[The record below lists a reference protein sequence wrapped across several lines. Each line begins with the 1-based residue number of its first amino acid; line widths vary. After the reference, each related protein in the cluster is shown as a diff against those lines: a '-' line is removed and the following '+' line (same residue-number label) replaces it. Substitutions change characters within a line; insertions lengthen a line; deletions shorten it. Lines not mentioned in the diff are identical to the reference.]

1 VGAKA
6 SETAAGPTG
15 IGLIA
20 AGIVAAAAFA
30 VLVSLGI
37 WQMQRLTW
45 KEGLIAQIEA
55 RSHAAPVPLP
65 PRSGWASLDPET
77 YEYRRVT
84 ATGTFE
90 HDREVQV
97 FRASGPNAGLSQPG
111 YLVITPLRLADG
123 AHVLVT
129 RGFVPE
135 SNRDPAT
142 RSAGQIGGEV
152 TIVGLMRAPE
162 TRNAFTPADDPG
174 RNAWFTRD
182 PALIARHLGLADAAP
197 FSIDADATPVPG
209 GLPRGGATVVSIKN
223 DHLSYAL
230 TWFGLAATLVVV
242 FGLVMLKRLRDA

>member
-1 VGAKA
+1 MG
-6 SETAAGPTG
+6 ETLSRHDLPPSRRGLLLAG
-15 IGLIA
+15 L
-20 AGIVAAAAFA
+20 VAAAAFA
-30 VLVSLGI
+30 VLVSLGV

-55 RSHAAPVPLP
+55 RSRAEPAALP
-65 PRSGWASLDPET
+65 PRADWPKLDPEA

-84 ATGTFE
+84 VTGTFE
-90 HDREVQV
+90 HDREVQI

-111 YLVITPLRLADG
+111 YLVVTPLRLADG
-123 AHVLVT
+123 SHVLVT

-135 SNRDPAT
+135 AQRDPAT
-142 RSAGQIGGEV
+142 RAAGQIAGAV
-152 TIVGLMRAPE
+152 TITGLMRGPE
-162 TRNAFTPADDPG
+162 TRNAFTPADEPT

-197 FSIDADATPVPG
+197 FTIDADATPVPG
-209 GLPRGGATVVSIKN
+209 GLPRGGATVVTIKN

-242 FGLVMLKRLRDA
+242 FGLVMLKRLRGA